1 MEACE
6 VPNEA
11 SDMCLCTEPSSMSDG
26 AVSAE
31 NGGELVAASDS
42 KKSKR
47 ATPITAAQ
55 KSKLLELFKR
65 SFDGWRSTSLPRV
78 GVDQELDRL
87 LKELGLSRSQAGRQ
101 LLHFKQASHPEL
113 VGIHVDSDASSIKV
127 NIINRLGGVE
137 SVVDAALES
146 FAESNFCVSDDF
158 RGKYFAD
165 CRDAARKHVVA
176 LVEALVQAAAES
188 SARSVA
194 AADRMVKKFAE
205 QRLALFWARREQF
218 LLDTDLCQVVCEKV
232 CNFVPS
238 PLRPHEP
245 ALLFAFLEQQCFETF
260 SDMLADHG
268 RPELSPPDSL
278 PDPDYTDRRAGLLYY
293 LAGWL
298 CFKVKRTLDNKA
310 RQDDESTAF
319 WRRWFGRNAIGPD
332 EAQEQGLPTALTDER
347 VCARML
353 QYGGLEQRIEY
364 ALPALFAFV
373 CGVEV
378 TYSRLLTTAN
388 LLAYGDGLIVKI
400 HAALVAHEPTMRLF
414 RATLPDGALDA
425 MTVPHT
431 RPRSPAT
438 F

>member
-1 MEACE
+1 

-245 ALLFAFLEQQCFETF
+245 ALLFAFLEQQC
-260 SDMLADHG
+260 S
-268 RPELSPPDSL
+268 
-278 PDPDYTDRRAGLLYY
+278 
-293 LAGWL
+293 
-298 CFKVKRTLDNKA
+298 K
-310 RQDDESTAF
+310 
-319 WRRWFGRNAIGPD
+319 
-332 EAQEQGLPTALTDER
+332 
-347 VCARML
+347 
-353 QYGGLEQRIEY
+353 
-364 ALPALFAFV
+364 
-373 CGVEV
+373 
-378 TYSRLLTTAN
+378 
-388 LLAYGDGLIVKI
+388 
-400 HAALVAHEPTMRLF
+400 
-414 RATLPDGALDA
+414 
-425 MTVPHT
+425 
-431 RPRSPAT
+431 RSPTCSPTTDAPSLDHPT
-438 F
+438 VCRIQTTRTAARASSTTSPAGSALR